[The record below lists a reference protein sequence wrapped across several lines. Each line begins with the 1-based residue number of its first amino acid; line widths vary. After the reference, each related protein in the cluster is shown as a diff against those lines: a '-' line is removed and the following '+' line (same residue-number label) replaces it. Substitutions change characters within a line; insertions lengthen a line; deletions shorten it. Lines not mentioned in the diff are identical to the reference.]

1 MSDGPL
7 DPEAL
12 LDEAFAE
19 VHTHVRLREQ
29 GFGPQGEH
37 ADKVRALRS
46 LIPTLLPFGGNSY
59 SALRV
64 ILDWDHQIPS
74 KGLLLRIYAAYS
86 GHEARRLD
94 TQIRAR
100 DQDIESNNLY
110 PEFDLPDYGELD
122 ASETYVGAMLPPM
135 DKLEDFRFFANWRKE
150 VRHRAAQRALASVRR
165 LEQFKHAYR
174 QRDNDALGGP
184 VVVGWAP
191 PSLGSCENWAIEV
204 WLLTAFDG
212 QGGQA
217 LVFMVDSVTQQVTRV
232 YPTDV
237 HLQ

>member
-1 MSDGPL
+1 MSDTPP
-7 DPEAL
+7 DPEAM
-12 LDEAFAE
+12 LDQAFAE
-19 VHTHVRLREQ
+19 VHVHVRLREQ
-29 GFGPQGEH
+29 GYGADGAH
-37 ADKVRALRS
+37 AVRVRALRD
-46 LIPTLLPFGGNSY
+46 LVPTLVPFGGNTY
-59 SALRV
+59 SAVRV
-64 ILDWDHQIPS
+64 LLDWDHQLPS
-74 KGLLLRIYAAYS
+74 QGVLLRVYAAYS

-100 DQDIESNNLY
+100 DQIIESDNLY

-122 ASETYVGAMLPPM
+122 ASETYVGALLPAL
-135 DKLEDFRFFANWRKE
+135 DKMEDFRFFANWRKE
-150 VRHRAAQRALASVRR
+150 VRHQVAQRALASVRR

-191 PSLGSCENWAIEV
+191 PSLGSCENWAVEI

-217 LVFMVDSVTQQVTRV
+217 LVFMVDSGTQQVTRV